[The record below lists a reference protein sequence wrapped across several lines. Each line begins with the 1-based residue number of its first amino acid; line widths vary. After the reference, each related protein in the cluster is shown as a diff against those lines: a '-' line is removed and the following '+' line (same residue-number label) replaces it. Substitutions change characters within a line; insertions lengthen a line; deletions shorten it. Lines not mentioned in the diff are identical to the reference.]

1 MIKFLKTVCIFLVSF
16 TTLVSQESGSLMLG
30 VGTSIT
36 GVRISEI
43 MINPA
48 FGYFATD
55 NVMIGGNI
63 SYVGTVSE
71 GYSWILL
78 TGRYYVPGELITNN
92 SRVFGE
98 LSYGTAFSGTSS
110 QFWVGTG
117 MTIRLGSVWFV
128 EPRLVFSSL
137 DNGSGGPLFH
147 DLGIRIGGGF
157 IF

>member
-1 MIKFLKTVCIFLVSF
+1 MRFFKTLFVVLLSIV
-16 TTLVSQESGSLMLG
+16 TLSSQDKGSLMLG

-48 FGYFATD
+48 FGYFVTKD
-55 NVMIGGNI
+55 VMIGGNI

-71 GYSWILL
+71 GYSWVLL
-78 TGRYYVPGELITNN
+78 TGRYYIPGNLITDR

-110 QFWVGTG
+110 QFWVGSG
-117 MTIRLGSVWFV
+117 MTIRLGSVWFI